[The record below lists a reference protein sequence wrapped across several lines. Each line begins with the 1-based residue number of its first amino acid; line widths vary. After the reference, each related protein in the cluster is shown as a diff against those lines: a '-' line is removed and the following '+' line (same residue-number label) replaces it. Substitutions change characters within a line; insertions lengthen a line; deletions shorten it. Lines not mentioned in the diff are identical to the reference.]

1 MRAAVLDAF
10 GDDVAVR
17 DVADPQPGP
26 GEVLVAVE
34 ACGVGLTLE
43 RARTGALGG
52 TAPRIVGQSDF
63 DPMMMPTSGFIARF

>member
-10 GDDVAVR
+10 GGDVAVR
-17 DVADPQPGP
+17 DVEEPVPSA

-43 RARTGALGG
+43 RARAGALGG
-52 TAPRIVGQSDF
+52 STPRIVSYE
-63 DPMMMPTSGFIARF
+63 MPSEGC